1 MKNRGKI
8 FEQNFKVSVPK
19 EILYERFKD
28 GTANFRGNGNGNEN
42 VRFQA
47 KNVCDC
53 FLFDGSI
60 LLYLELKSHK
70 SKSIP
75 LSCIRRNQVDEL
87 IKRQTYPNVIS
98 GLLIEF
104 SDIERVFYL
113 NIADFMH
120 FTTNEERKSI
130 PLEFCIDCG
139 IEVEVQK
146 LRSNNRYNV
155 QKLFEDVVNRDL

>member
-8 FEQNFKVSVPK
+8 FEENFKKSVPK
-19 EILYERFKD
+19 EVLYERFKD
-28 GTANFRGNGNGNEN
+28 GTANFRGNGNEN

-53 FLFDGSI
+53 FLFDGSV

-70 SKSIP
+70 GKSLP
-75 LSCIRRNQVDEL
+75 FSCIRQNQVEQL
-87 IKRQTYPNVIS
+87 IERQSHKNTIS

-104 SDIERVFYL
+104 SDLERVFYL

-120 FTTNEERKSI
+120 FTTDMSRKSI
-130 PLEFCIDCG
+130 PFEFCRDKG

-146 LRSNNRYNV
+146 LRTNYRYNV
-155 QKLFEDVVNRDL
+155 EKLYEDVINRDL